1 MPASSKFEA
10 RRRIPKRLPAKYT
23 ASAPKWTAHSNCSM
37 PPAGASSSIGRAIP
51 AQVCF
56 SEVIMATAY
65 QKDGERRFT
74 NEHANDIRTTTC
86 KRPPSMKEA
95 LNKTVSTQRAIAAL
109 SLAVFLRFSMPPIP
123 DTSPPF
129 LKGNHAAET
138 LPSNAK
144 STVSTTSKRLRPHAS
159 AL

>member
-1 MPASSKFEA
+1 
-10 RRRIPKRLPAKYT
+10 
-23 ASAPKWTAHSNCSM
+23 
-37 PPAGASSSIGRAIP
+37 
-51 AQVCF
+51 
-56 SEVIMATAY
+56 
-65 QKDGERRFT
+65 
-74 NEHANDIRTTTC
+74 
-86 KRPPSMKEA
+86 MKEA

-123 DTSPPF
+123 DAFPPF

>member
-1 MPASSKFEA
+1 
-10 RRRIPKRLPAKYT
+10 
-23 ASAPKWTAHSNCSM
+23 
-37 PPAGASSSIGRAIP
+37 
-51 AQVCF
+51 
-56 SEVIMATAY
+56 
-65 QKDGERRFT
+65 
-74 NEHANDIRTTTC
+74 
-86 KRPPSMKEA
+86 MKEA

-144 STVSTTSKRLRPHAS
+144 STVSTTPKRLAHTRVRYDGAIETTRREAS
-159 AL
+159 